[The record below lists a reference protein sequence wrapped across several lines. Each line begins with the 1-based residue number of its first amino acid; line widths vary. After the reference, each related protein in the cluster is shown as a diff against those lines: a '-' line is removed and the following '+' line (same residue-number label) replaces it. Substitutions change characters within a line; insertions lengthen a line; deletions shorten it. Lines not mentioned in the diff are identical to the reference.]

1 MDLINKTFFP
11 RGTSIYDRIP
21 YVSIA
26 LLIIAITLKTIQRVS
41 NNMNY
46 LQDIVLGKTQKPI
59 KTQSN
64 PVSALFLYYL
74 DTMGVNSFF
83 DTSYNPLVIG
93 IIMVIIGYPLLALIE
108 LNVGHALTAYFI
120 LVLIFYRTFAGGFQ
134 RLVCKN
140 DTWSVLDLSEST
152 YCCGSF
158 IFWAT
163 IGCFLGI
170 LLMNISNLVM
180 KLGMLF
186 IILLIWGGIILYEYF
201 GTYSNE
207 SNQDLRTC
215 KTFYWH
221 GMNFA
226 FGILS
231 GIIMANNR
239 CRIISL

>member
-1 MDLINKTFFP
+1 
-11 RGTSIYDRIP
+11 
-21 YVSIA
+21 
-26 LLIIAITLKTIQRVS
+26 
-41 NNMNY
+41 
-46 LQDIVLGKTQKPI
+46 
-59 KTQSN
+59 
-64 PVSALFLYYL
+64 
-74 DTMGVNSFF
+74 MGVNSFF
-83 DTSYNPLVIG
+83 NTDYNPLVIG

-108 LNVGHALTAYFI
+108 LNAGHALTAYFI
-120 LVLIFYRTFAGGFQ
+120 LVLIFYRTFAPGFQ
-134 RLVCKN
+134 QLVCN
-140 DTWSVLDLSEST
+140 NSTWSCWNLDNSH

-170 LLMNISNLVM
+170 LLMNISNLVI

-186 IILLIWGGIILYEYF
+186 IIFLIWGGIILYEYF

-239 CRIISL
+239 CRIIRL